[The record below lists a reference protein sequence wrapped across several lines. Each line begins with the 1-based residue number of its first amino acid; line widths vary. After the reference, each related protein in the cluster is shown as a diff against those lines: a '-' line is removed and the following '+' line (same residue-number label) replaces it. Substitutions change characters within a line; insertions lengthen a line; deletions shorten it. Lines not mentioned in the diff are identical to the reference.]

1 MSRRILKNR
10 RFLEYYLEADGTQ
23 RKKLLQ
29 HANKEQIDSMCEC
42 ALNVVK
48 RNVPIDDCTKSAL
61 CKHKNAICEVAL
73 KKRPLARRKKIL
85 IQKGGAFLPIILQT
99 VLPLLA
105 SALLSK
111 N

>member
-10 RFLEYYLEADGTQ
+10 RFLEYYLEADGKQ
-23 RKKLLQ
+23 RKKLLEN
-29 HANKEQIDSMCEC
+29 ANKDQIDSLCEC

-48 RNVPIDDCTKSAL
+48 RNIPIDEATKSSL
-61 CKHKNAICEVAL
+61 CKHKQAICKVAL
-73 KKRPLARRKKIL
+73 TKQPLTKRKKIL
-85 IQKGGAFLPIILQT
+85 VQKGGAFLPLILQT

-105 SALLSK
+105 SALFSK